1 MWNMLSQNRYCNKK
15 DKFKEYQGFCERIA
29 MIKSTCHPE
38 PPKEYP
44 FLKIRAKK
52 KMDEK
57 GIVNIIYNLYRKT
70 K

>member
-1 MWNMLSQNRYCNKK
+1 MLSQNRYCNTE

-29 MIKSTCHPE
+29 MMKSTCHPD

-57 GIVNIIYNLYRKT
+57 GIV
-70 K
+70 